1 MKPTCAVR
9 VVGFVLVPLALAQPA
24 SGYEASD
31 IVPGTGTIEYAFT
44 PGDDAAALIVKAIDG
59 ARFQI
64 FVQAFSFTHLGI
76 VAALIRAERR
86 GVDVKVIA
94 DAEQIKL
101 IDHNVIP
108 HLVQGGVP
116 VFTDEAHA
124 AAHNKVMVIDATAK
138 IPVLITGS
146 FNFTHAAQF
155 RNAENLLVFRGNHEL
170 TRAYLDNWE
179 RHLTHSTR
187 FWGGRGK

>member
-1 MKPTCAVR
+1 MKPPRAVR
-9 VVGFVLVPLALAQPA
+9 VHALVLALLVVAQPT
-24 SGYEASD
+24 SGFDASD

-64 FVQAFSFTHLGI
+64 LVQAFSFTHLEI
-76 VAALIRAERR
+76 AAALIRAERR

-94 DAEQIKL
+94 DAEQMDL

-108 HLVQGGVP
+108 QLVKGGVP
-116 VFTDEAHA
+116 VFTDEEHS
-124 AAHNKVMVIDATAK
+124 AAHNKVMVIDAAAR

-155 RNAENLLVFRGNHEL
+155 RNAENLLIFRGNHEL
-170 TRAYLDNWE
+170 TRAYLDNWV
-179 RHLTHSTR
+179 RHLKHSTR
-187 FWGGRGK
+187 FNPSGK

>member
-1 MKPTCAVR
+1 MKAAR
-9 VVGFVLVPLALAQPA
+9 ALWLHGLVLVPLALAQPA
-24 SGYEASD
+24 SGFEASD

-44 PGDDAAALIVKAIDG
+44 PGDDAAALIVRAIDG

-64 FVQAFSFTHLGI
+64 LVQAFSFTHLEIAG
-76 VAALIRAERR
+76 ALIRAEHR

-94 DAEQIKL
+94 DAEQIEL

-108 HLVQGGVP
+108 QLVEGGVP
-116 VFTDEAHA
+116 VFTDEDHA

-170 TRAYLDNWE
+170 TRAYLDNWV
-179 RHLTHSTR
+179 RHLKHSTR
-187 FWGGRGK
+187 FRPGK